1 MAVSPCEHC
10 SNFSVIHLK
19 QRAVSSGLTCFAC
32 KFRWAF
38 HILPCTSLCTKC
50 PPHRLQGIHEAD
62 NLDLLTREA
71 RPSSFQTEKSRPST
85 KKMFQS
91 SHRGLTLRRSYLSAR
106 GWTHQGRRCHPFCC
120 MLMLC
125 TILLNKYLP
134 FPAVIK
140 HGSATD
146 PFFKDGRKIGWWRS
160 ILSSPGH
167 EYINEVCHG
176 RLLIHWGEREMK
188 EREGDWHLLE
198 KDNEAIV
205 QFSSQ
210 TTYQLI
216 VNECVDL
223 HICLMIKRYL
233 K

>member
-1 MAVSPCEHC
+1 MAVSCFKHC
-10 SNFSVIHLK
+10 SNFSVIRLK
-19 QRAVSSGLTCFAC
+19 QRAVSSGLTCSAC
-32 KFRWAF
+32 KFRRAF

-50 PPHRLQGIHEAD
+50 PPHRLQGIHEAY

-71 RPSSFQTEKSRPST
+71 RPSCLFFSNCKVSAKHEG
-85 KKMFQS
+85 MFQS
-91 SHRGLTLRRSYLSAR
+91 SHGGLTLRRPHLSAR
-106 GWTHQGRRCHPFCC
+106 RWTHQGCRCHPFCC
-120 MLMLC
+120 MLMPG

-134 FPAVIK
+134 FSAVIK

-188 EREGDWHLLE
+188 EREGEWHLLE
-198 KDNEAIV
+198 KDNEAVV

-210 TTYQLI
+210 ATYQLI
-216 VNECVDL
+216 VLNWRSNN
-223 HICLMIKRYL
+223 I
-233 K
+233 

>member
-1 MAVSPCEHC
+1 M
-10 SNFSVIHLK
+10 
-19 QRAVSSGLTCFAC
+19 SSGLTCSAC

-62 NLDLLTREA
+62 NLDFLTREA
-71 RPSSFQTEKSRPST
+71 PLSSFQTEKSQLST
-85 KKMFQS
+85 KTIFQS

-106 GWTHQGRRCHPFCC
+106 GWTHQGRRCHPFFCL
-120 MLMLC
+120 LMLC

-176 RLLIHWGEREMK
+176 RLLIHWGERN
-188 EREGDWHLLE
+188 EREGEWHLLE

-216 VNECVDL
+216 VN
-223 HICLMIKRYL
+223 
-233 K
+233 